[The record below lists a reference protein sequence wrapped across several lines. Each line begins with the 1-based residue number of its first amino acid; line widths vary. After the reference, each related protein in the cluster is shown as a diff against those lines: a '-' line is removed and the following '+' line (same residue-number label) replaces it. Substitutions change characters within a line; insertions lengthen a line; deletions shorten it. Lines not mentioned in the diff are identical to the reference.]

1 MSDTPE
7 HDFGSLVVRLVAPSE
22 VARFNELLD
31 QHHYL
36 GHHLVGRVLR
46 YVACEDDEW
55 VALLGFGSPALSLR
69 PREDFIGWSEQAKSR
84 RLRFVSN
91 NQRFCILG
99 DRRRKNLASA
109 VLSRTLKRVSEDA
122 EAAYGDPVLLVET
135 FTDPAL
141 HRGTCYK
148 AANFVLVGQTS
159 GYGRKNG
166 SWVRHD
172 VVKCAWLYPLD
183 KRARAILAAPF
194 DHPRLQSVLQRRR
207 NVADLNTVVI
217 DGEGGLYTRLS
228 TLPDHRK
235 PKGVRHEL
243 AAVLLV
249 CAAAILCGSRGPAE
263 IAEWA
268 QDLDDDARVR
278 LHCRRQP
285 MTGHLVVPSES
296 TIQRT
301 LRRVDRE
308 AFDRIINET
317 VHQVLTKRAADALAH
332 SQEVT
337 EDEAEPGAAGDHDT
351 DDDTDHDAPIAPVP
365 PGEDHNDS
373 EADEVAPRC
382 LAVDGK
388 SLRGAVQDDGRLL
401 HLLSVLTQDER
412 VVIGQ
417 EEVDHKTNE
426 INHFAP
432 LLAPLDIKGNLV
444 TADSL
449 HTQRKHAHFLV
460 DEKKADYLFY
470 ADLNQPKLYEAIAG
484 LDEDDWS
491 EPYTETD
498 KGHGRIETRTIW
510 TSTRIDKS
518 ITFPHVTQLVRI
530 MREVDDARTRTA
542 RRTETVYG
550 VTSAKAQGPVLL
562 AASRGQWQIENGLH
576 WVRDATM
583 GEDASK
589 VRSGSAPRVLA
600 TLRNLAI
607 GILRLAGVGNIAKGL
622 RHLSRRPAI
631 ALSLLGL

>member
-1 MSDTPE
+1 VSDTAE
-7 HDFGSLVVRLVAPSE
+7 QGFGTLAVRLITQSE
-22 VARFNELLD
+22 IARFNELLD

-69 PREDFIGWSEQAKSR
+69 PREDFIGWSEQAKLR
-84 RLRFVSN
+84 RLRFVLN
-91 NQRFCILG
+91 NQRFCVLD
-99 DRRRKNLASA
+99 DRRRRNLASA
-109 VLSRTLKRVSEDA
+109 VLSRTLRRVSADA

-141 HRGTCYK
+141 HCGTCYR

-172 VVKCAWLYPLD
+172 VVKCAWLYPLE
-183 KRARAILAAPF
+183 KRAPAILAAPF
-194 DHPRLQSVLQRRR
+194 DHPRLQSALQRRR
-207 NVADLNTVVI
+207 NVVDLNTVVI
-217 DGEGGLYTRLS
+217 DGEGGLYTRLAA
-228 TLPDHRK
+228 LADHRK

-243 AAVLLV
+243 SAVLLV

-268 QDLDDDARVR
+268 QDLDDEARAR
-278 LHCRRQP
+278 LHCRQQP
-285 MTGHLVVPSES
+285 MTGRLVVPSES

-301 LRRVDRE
+301 LRHVDKE
-308 AFDRIINET
+308 AFDRIVNET
-317 VHQVLTKRAADALAH
+317 VREVVTRRAAKTRPSTQGMPGD
-332 SQEVT
+332 EV
-337 EDEAEPGAAGDHDT
+337 EAGTPG
-351 DDDTDHDAPIAPVP
+351 DDDTD
-365 PGEDHNDS
+365 
-373 EADEVAPRC
+373 EAAPRC

-388 SLRGAVQDDGRLL
+388 SLRGAVRDDGRLL
-401 HLLSVLTQDER
+401 HLLSVLTQKER

-449 HTQRKHAHFLV
+449 HTQRKHAHFLIG
-460 DEKKADYLFY
+460 EKKADYLFY

-510 TSTRIDKS
+510 TSSRIGED
-518 ITFPHVTQLVRI
+518 IRFPHVAQLVRI
-530 MREVDDARTRTA
+530 LREVDDARTRTA
-542 RRTETVYG
+542 LHTETVYG
-550 VTSAKAQGPVLL
+550 VTSTNAGRRVLL

-607 GILRLAGVGNIAKGL
+607 GVLRLAGVENIAKGL

-631 ALSLLGL
+631 ALTLLGL

>member
-1 MSDTPE
+1 VSDRPE

-36 GHHLVGRVLR
+36 GHNLVGRVLR

-69 PREDFIGWSEQAKSR
+69 PREDFIGWSEQTKSR
-84 RLRFVSN
+84 RLRFVLN
-91 NQRFCILG
+91 NQRFCVLD

-122 EAAYGDPVLLVET
+122 QAAYGDPVLLVET
-135 FTDPAL
+135 FTDPTR

-159 GYGRKNG
+159 GYGRKGG

-172 VVKCAWLYPLD
+172 VVKYAWLYPLE
-183 KRARAILAAPF
+183 KRARAMLAAPF
-194 DHPRLQSVLQRRR
+194 DHPLLQSVMKRRKD
-207 NVADLNTVVI
+207 VADLNTVVI

-228 TLPDHRK
+228 ALPDHRK
-235 PKGVRHEL
+235 PKGVRHKL

-249 CAAAILCGSRGPAE
+249 CAAAILCDCKGPAE

-268 QDLDDDARVR
+268 GDLDDDARVR

-301 LRRVDRE
+301 LRRVDKE

-317 VHQVLTKRAADALAH
+317 VHQALTKRAADALAH

-351 DDDTDHDAPIAPVP
+351 GHDALIAPV
-365 PGEDHNDS
+365 DLD
-373 EADEVAPRC
+373 EADEDEADNDGEADVAAPRC

-388 SLRGAVQDDGRLL
+388 SLRGAIRDDGRLL
-401 HLLSVLTQDER
+401 HLLSVLTQKER

-460 DEKKADYLFY
+460 DKKKADFLFY

-484 LDEDDWS
+484 LEEEDWS

-510 TSTRIDKS
+510 TSTKIGKS
-518 ITFPHVTQLVRI
+518 ITFPHVW
-530 MREVDDARTRTA
+530 
-542 RRTETVYG
+542 
-550 VTSAKAQGPVLL
+550 
-562 AASRGQWQIENGLH
+562 AS
-576 WVRDATM
+576 
-583 GEDASK
+583 
-589 VRSGSAPRVLA
+589 P
-600 TLRNLAI
+600 
-607 GILRLAGVGNIAKGL
+607 
-622 RHLSRRPAI
+622 RRPDTD
-631 ALSLLGL
+631 LCSFLVLQ

>member
-1 MSDTPE
+1 M
-7 HDFGSLVVRLVAPSE
+7 
-22 VARFNELLD
+22 
-31 QHHYL
+31 
-36 GHHLVGRVLR
+36 
-46 YVACEDDEW
+46 
-55 VALLGFGSPALSLR
+55 
-69 PREDFIGWSEQAKSR
+69 
-84 RLRFVSN
+84 
-91 NQRFCILG
+91 
-99 DRRRKNLASA
+99 
-109 VLSRTLKRVSEDA
+109 
-122 EAAYGDPVLLVET
+122 
-135 FTDPAL
+135 
-141 HRGTCYK
+141 
-148 AANFVLVGQTS
+148 
-159 GYGRKNG
+159 
-166 SWVRHD
+166 
-172 VVKCAWLYPLD
+172 
-183 KRARAILAAPF
+183 
-194 DHPRLQSVLQRRR
+194 
-207 NVADLNTVVI
+207 ADLNTVVI

-228 TLPDHRK
+228 ALPDHRK
-235 PKGVRHEL
+235 PKGVRHKL

-268 QDLDDDARVR
+268 GDLDDDARVR

-285 MTGHLVVPSES
+285 TTGHLVVPSES

-301 LRRVDRE
+301 LRRVDKE

-351 DDDTDHDAPIAPVP
+351 GHDALIAPV
-365 PGEDHNDS
+365 DLD
-373 EADEVAPRC
+373 EADEDEADNDGEADVAAPRC

-388 SLRGAVQDDGRLL
+388 SLRGAVRDDGRLL
-401 HLLSVLTQDER
+401 HLLSVLTQKER

-460 DEKKADYLFY
+460 DKKKADFLFY

-484 LDEDDWS
+484 LEEEDWS

-510 TSTRIDKS
+510 TSTKIGKS
-518 ITFPHVTQLVRI
+518 ITFPHVAQLVRI

-542 RRTETVYG
+542 RHTETVYG
-550 VTSAKAQGPVLL
+550 VTSTNAGRRVLL